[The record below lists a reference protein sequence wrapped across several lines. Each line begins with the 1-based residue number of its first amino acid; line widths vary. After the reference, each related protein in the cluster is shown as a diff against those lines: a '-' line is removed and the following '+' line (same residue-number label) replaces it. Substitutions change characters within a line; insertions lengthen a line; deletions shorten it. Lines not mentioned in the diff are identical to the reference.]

1 MYMRQVMS
9 LLNFMCS
16 IKDPDIYMY
25 LSSLGN
31 VCKYILSYNRLDYAL
46 NISEYLARVDNTR
59 TTDPEMWNMFQTGG
73 FALKANS
80 IPFTG
85 IGVDQGQEFLN
96 KILKGEGGLRGIT
109 NRPAALLQFC
119 LSASELA
126 RLALETEELIGFN
139 PKSKRQHHHHL
150 SSAKFIE
157 RQNKVE
163 LLYNVL
169 EPYNIF
175 ESTEPQLHNV
185 MTKQVVSKV
194 IEEDILKFETRGE
207 NAMKLFVQ
215 ERICGSDNLWKPMTK
230 LKYSNWTDIC
240 KKMKLKDSK
249 DRVM

>member
-1 MYMRQVMS
+1 MMLYFMFIVHRERLYYVNKAHQNITKAIEEINLEKQLYDFDKAHNDFPLYKQARMYMRQVMS

-25 LSSLGN
+25 LSSLEN
-31 VCKYILSYNRLDYAL
+31 LCKYFFSYNRLDYAL

-59 TTDPEMWNMFQTGG
+59 TTDPKMWNMFQTGG

-139 PKSKRQHHHHL
+139 PKSKRQYHHHL

-175 ESTEPQLHNV
+175 
-185 MTKQVVSKV
+185 
-194 IEEDILKFETRGE
+194 
-207 NAMKLFVQ
+207 
-215 ERICGSDNLWKPMTK
+215 
-230 LKYSNWTDIC
+230 
-240 KKMKLKDSK
+240 
-249 DRVM
+249 